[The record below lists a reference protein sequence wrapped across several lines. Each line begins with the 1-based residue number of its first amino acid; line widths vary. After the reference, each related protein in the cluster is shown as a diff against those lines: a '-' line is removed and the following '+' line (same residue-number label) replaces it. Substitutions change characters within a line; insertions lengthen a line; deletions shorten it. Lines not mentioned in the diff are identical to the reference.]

1 MENKYFTPNIED
13 FHVGYEYE
21 HEDII
26 PSGSSDYFKSVI
38 SKPSEIEHL
47 FQGFDV
53 GIGIRVPY
61 LTREQIEAEGWY
73 KINNNYPIQTF
84 KHPINVNVEVIYN
97 YDTNYLFITIPGK
110 IMFTEPKIEYRAS
123 KFSGK
128 CKDINTFR
136 KICKLLEI

>member
-1 MENKYFTPNIED
+1 MENKYFTPDIED

-21 HEDII
+21 YEDII

-53 GIGIRVPY
+53 GMRIRVPY

-123 KFSGK
+123 KFSGE